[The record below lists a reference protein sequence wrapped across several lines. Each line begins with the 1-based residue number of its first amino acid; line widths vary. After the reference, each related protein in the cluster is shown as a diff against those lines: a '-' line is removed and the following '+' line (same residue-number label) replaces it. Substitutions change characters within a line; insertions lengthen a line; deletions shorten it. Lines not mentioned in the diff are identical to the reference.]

1 MKPQLHTY
9 DIAKGVFAFSSLR
22 KGGVSKGTFCAFN
35 INEYCGDSSEHVTRN
50 KQLLADILGI
60 PSQNILVPHQ
70 VHGTKVAC
78 VDQEMLNQPA
88 EKRQEYLDDVDAM
101 ITQERGLC
109 IGVSTADCIP
119 ILLYDAQQQAIAAV
133 HAGWRGTVA
142 RIVEKTIHTM
152 AQTFGTQPQHLYAAI
167 GPGISLEA
175 FEVGDEVY
183 EAFQQAAFDMSAIA
197 CQKTKWHIDLPRCN
211 QLQLIEKGV
220 PPQHIIMSHICT
232 YQQSEDYFSA
242 RKLGI
247 HSGRIYSG
255 IMLQPTHF

>member
-1 MKPQLHTY
+1 MRPQLHTY

-22 KGGVSKGTFCAFN
+22 KGGASKGTFCAFN

-88 EKRQEYLDDVDAM
+88 EKRQEYLDDVDAI

-152 AQTFGTQPQHLYAAI
+152 TQAFDTQPQHLYGAI

-183 EAFQQAAFDMSAIA
+183 EAFQQAAFDMPAIA
-197 CQKTKWHIDLPRCN
+197 CQKAKWHIDLPRCN

-220 PPQHIIMSHICT
+220 PSQHIIMSHICT

-255 IMLQPTHF
+255 IMLQPLHC

>member
-1 MKPQLHTY
+1 MRPQLHTY
-9 DIAKGVFAFSSLR
+9 DITKGVFAFSSLR

-35 INEYCGDSSEHVTRN
+35 INEYCGDSSEHVIRN

-88 EKRQEYLDDVDAM
+88 EKRQEYLNSVDAM

-142 RIVEKTIHTM
+142 RIVEKTIRTM
-152 AQTFGTQPQHLYAAI
+152 VQTFGTQPQHLYAAI

-211 QLQLIEKGV
+211 QLQLTQSGV
-220 PPQHIIMSHICT
+220 KEDHIQMSSVCT
-232 YQQSEDYFSA
+232 YDQSNEYFSA

-247 HSGRIYSG
+247 DSGRIYTA
-255 IMLQPTHF
+255 IMLK

>member
-1 MKPQLHTY
+1 MRPQLHTY

-22 KGGVSKGTFCAFN
+22 KGGVSEGTFCAFN
-35 INEYCGDSSEHVTRN
+35 INEYCGDSSEHVIRN
-50 KQLLADILGI
+50 QQLLAATLGI

-142 RIVEKTIHTM
+142 RIVEKTIRTM
-152 AQTFGTQPQHLYAAI
+152 AQAFGTQPQHLYAAI

-197 CQKTKWHIDLPRCN
+197 CQTTQWHIDRPRCN

-220 PPQHIIMSHICT
+220 PPHHIIMSHICT

-242 RKLGI
+242 RKLVI

-255 IMLQPTHF
+255 IMLQSTHF

>member
-1 MKPQLHTY
+1 MRPQLHTY

-22 KGGVSKGTFCAFN
+22 KGGVSKDTFCAFN
-35 INEYCGDSSEHVTRN
+35 INEYCGGSLEHTTQN

-60 PSQNILVPHQ
+60 PSQNILIPHQ
-70 VHGTKVAC
+70 VHGTEVAH
-78 VDQEMLNQPA
+78 VDLEMLAQPA
-88 EKRQEYLDDVDAM
+88 EKRQEYLEGVDAI
-101 ITQERGLC
+101 ITQERGIC

-119 ILLYDAQQQAIAAV
+119 ILLYDAKNQAIAAI

-142 RIVEKTIHTM
+142 RIVEQTIHAMTQ
-152 AQTFGTQPQHLYAAI
+152 AFDTQPQHLYGAI

-183 EAFQQAAFDMSAIA
+183 EAFQQAAFDMPAIA
-197 CQKTKWHIDLPRCN
+197 CQKAKWHIDLPRCN

-220 PPQHIIMSHICT
+220 PSQHIIMSHICT

-255 IMLQPTHF
+255 IMLQPLHC

>member
-1 MKPQLHTY
+1 MRPQLHTY

-22 KGGVSKGTFCAFN
+22 KGGVSKGTFCPFN
-35 INEYCGDSSEHVTRN
+35 INEYCGDSSEHVTQN

-60 PSQNILVPHQ
+60 SSQNILVPHQ

-88 EKRQEYLDDVDAM
+88 EKRQEYLDGVDAI
-101 ITQERGLC
+101 ITQERGIC

-119 ILLYDAQQQAIAAV
+119 ILLYDAKNQAIAAI

-142 RIVEKTIHTM
+142 RIVEQTIHAM
-152 AQTFGTQPQHLYAAI
+152 IQAFDTQPQHLYGAI

-183 EAFQQAAFDMSAIA
+183 EAFQQAAFDMPAIA
-197 CQKTKWHIDLPRCN
+197 CQKAKWHIDLPRCN

-255 IMLQPTHF
+255 IMLQPAHF